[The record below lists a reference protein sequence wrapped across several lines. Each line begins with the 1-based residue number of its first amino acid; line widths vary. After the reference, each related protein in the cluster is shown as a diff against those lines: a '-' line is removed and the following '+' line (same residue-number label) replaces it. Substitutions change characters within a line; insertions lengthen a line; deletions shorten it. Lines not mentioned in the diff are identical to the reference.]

1 MRSSTQ
7 RTIAKPTSFEGVGLH
22 TGVPC
27 RVEFRPAP
35 PDSGIRFVR
44 LDLPGAPEI
53 PVSPR
58 YARAD
63 TAEMR
68 RTILKSGEAEVHT
81 VEHILA
87 AAAGLEIDNLVIAL
101 TAKEPAEPRDGSA
114 APYVRMFQDAGIVD
128 QHVPRRYF
136 RVSEPVRYE
145 ENGVVLVALPHD
157 GLRID
162 FTIEYDD
169 AYLGTQHATYDIDR
183 DVFVKEIAPART
195 FVLQRDVDAL
205 RAQGMILGG
214 TLQNAVVVQPK
225 GILNQEPLR
234 FKDEFVRHKILDFL
248 GDLYLLG
255 RPALGHFVSI
265 KSGHATNVRF
275 VQRLAATERSESAVG
290 SGMGNGKPGGK
301 PGPIQLDIAAIMK
314 ILPHRYPFLLIDRI
328 LSLEE
333 NRVVGI
339 KNVTINE
346 PFFVGHFPGHP
357 IMPAVL
363 IIEAMAQ
370 CGGVLLMNSNALDN
384 PKEKLV
390 YFMGI
395 DRAKFRKPVRPGD
408 QLRFELTLLRLKSRI
423 CKMEGK
429 AYVDGDLV
437 AEAELLSSIVDRD
450 S

>member
-1 MRSSTQ
+1 MITPNQ
-7 RTIAKPTSFEGVGLH
+7 RTIAKPISFEGVGLH
-22 TGVPC
+22 TGQPC

-35 PDSGIRFVR
+35 ADSGIRFVR

-58 YARAD
+58 YACAD
-63 TAEMR
+63 TEEMR
-68 RTILKSGEAEVHT
+68 RTILKSGDAEVHT

-101 TAKEPAEPRDGSA
+101 TSKEPAEPRDGSA
-114 APYVRMFQDAGIVD
+114 APYVRMFQEAGLVD

-145 ENGVVLVALPHD
+145 ENGVVLVGLPHD
-157 GLRID
+157 GLRIT

-183 DVFVKEIAPART
+183 DVFIREIAPART

-205 RAQGMILGG
+205 RARGMILGG
-214 TLQNAVVVQPK
+214 TLQNAVVVQPT

-234 FKDEFVRHKILDFL
+234 FDNEFVRHKILDFI

-275 VQRLAATERSESAVG
+275 VQRLAATERPEKAG
-290 SGMGNGKPGGK
+290 RAGKGNGARGASGARKSL
-301 PGPIQLDIAAIMK
+301 QLDINAIMK
-314 ILPHRYPFLLIDRI
+314 IMPHRYPFLLIDRI

-370 CGGVLLMNSNALDN
+370 CGGVLLLNSSYQ

-390 YFMGI
+390 YFIGI

-408 QLRFELTLLRLKSRI
+408 QLRFELKLLRLKSRI